1 MNSNNS
7 AALQNLELFTL
18 HWLRVGLVNITIVI
32 RLNRHWGSD
41 IKDLLKNSNDKSSF
55 TSARRMFSKFKV
67 ETPPNAYQYQLPIVE
82 VYEAEI
88 RKLRCENEFLKV
100 HVVQLNEALAQLRL
114 QQAEKTPFRSTGKE
128 FFQLT
133 KSARNTKKRKIKAL
147 VLHSVQGLEEFVP
160 VEVCLFST
168 YFILYTVE
176 WTIHIFTLF

>member
-1 MNSNNS
+1 
-7 AALQNLELFTL
+7 
-18 HWLRVGLVNITIVI
+18 
-32 RLNRHWGSD
+32 
-41 IKDLLKNSNDKSSF
+41 
-55 TSARRMFSKFKV
+55 MFSKFKV

-114 QQAEKTPFRSTGKE
+114 QQAGKTPFRSTEKE

-160 VEVCLFST
+160 VEVCSFST
-168 YFILYTVE
+168 YFILYTFE
-176 WTIHIFTLF
+176 